1 MLRCRLLMHVEA
13 LIYFWQVCVTS
24 LAKRYF
30 VCAPCLRSLPAL
42 FGQPSAFECR
52 QRSSFGPRFGAKSR
66 VVWSMLT
73 NEQLTSIA
81 QVHSSQVQSP
91 LTLVDGGKTSRFSMI
106 MIHAGCTGVGDCY
119 PRSPYLSALEMRS
132 ICRLY
137 CAQRTGM
144 HMK

>member
-1 MLRCRLLMHVEA
+1 MSRLSC
-13 LIYFWQVCVTS
+13 FW

-30 VCAPCLRSLPAL
+30 VRALCLRSLHALLACAPCLRCSGSLL
-42 FGQPSAFECR
+42 RLSR
-52 QRSSFGPRFGAKSR
+52 QRSSFGPTFGAKSR

-81 QVHSSQVQSP
+81 QVHSSQVQSL

-119 PRSPYLSALEMRS
+119 PRSPYISALEMRS

-144 HMK
+144 RME